1 MRSRRAI
8 PGLSLRLRVFLL
20 MAAVLAPAMLLLSS
34 INYRQMRQFVEWAA
48 QSRGQLA
55 ARDLAAWAGERTFQ
69 VVNEEAVRELDRRLA
84 SWSDALELA
93 LFELEEGELRPIAA
107 RGRGPG
113 AVATTTDNVAG
124 ARDEPYQEVRI
135 DGDERV
141 LETSS
146 PVHRGGRI
154 TGVARTRLSLSAADA
169 LLARTAREV
178 FLLTALALVVLGALL
193 HFYMGQAVSGPV
205 QSLVT
210 TMRRVTEGERS
221 ALAEVRG
228 GGEIGWLALSLNH
241 MLQNLRRSEEQNTRL
256 LAQISGMN
264 EELQKRIEEAT
275 EELARKNEELK
286 GAHERLFSVQRDLS
300 RLERMASLGQLAGEI
315 AHEVGTPLN
324 AISGHIQLLR
334 RDAASLSGGARERLE
349 IVEAQVD
356 RLATIIRSFLTTL
369 RPRGP
374 STARI
379 ELPRL
384 LAEVVRFTA
393 PLLEGKGITVR
404 VEGEAGLRDVAADA
418 SQIEQVFLNLLT
430 NSMDAMPGGGEIV
443 VRTRNVGG
451 GDGAA
456 QVEVR
461 WSDSG
466 QGIAPEDVR
475 RVFQPLY
482 TSKAPGSGS
491 GLGLSICR
499 EIVRQHGGEIR
510 AESAPGQGTTFVLT
524 LPAVG

>member
-1 MRSRRAI
+1 MRSRRTI

-20 MAAVLAPAMLLLSS
+20 MAAVLAPAMLLLSAM
-34 INYRQMRQFVEWAA
+34 NYRQMREFVERAA

-55 ARDLAAWAGERTFQ
+55 ARDLAAWAGERPPEGVT
-69 VVNEEAVRELDRRLA
+69 EEAVRELDRRLA
-84 SWSDALELA
+84 SWSDATELA
-93 LFELEEGELRPIAA
+93 LFELEQGELRPIAA

-124 ARDEPYQEVRI
+124 ARDAAYQEVRI
-135 DGDERV
+135 EEGERV

-154 TGVARTRLSLSAADA
+154 AGVARTRLSLREADA
-169 LLARTAREV
+169 VLARTAREV

-256 LAQISGMN
+256 LAQIQGMN
-264 EELQKRIEEAT
+264 EELQRRVEEAT

-286 GAHERLFSVQRDLS
+286 GAQERLFSVQRDLS

-334 RDAASLSGGARERLE
+334 RDEALPGAARERLQ

-374 STARI
+374 ATARI
-379 ELPRL
+379 QLPRL
-384 LAEVVRFTA
+384 LAEVLRFTA
-393 PLLEGKGITVR
+393 PLLEGKGITAR
-404 VEGEAGLRDVAADA
+404 VEEEAGLRDVAADA

-430 NSMDAMPGGGEIV
+430 NSMDAMPAGGEIV
-443 VRTRNVGG
+443 VQTRNAGG
-451 GDGAA
+451 GDGAGL
-456 QVEVR
+456 VEVR

-510 AESAPGQGTTFVLT
+510 AESGPGRGTTFVLT